1 MNIPLKALFGVLL
14 MLLSAC
20 ATTGTKADI
29 DTVLVV
35 GATGQT
41 GRLVVADLRTAGFKV
56 SAFVRDADRARMTL
70 GDDVTL
76 FIGDVKDPAT
86 IVPAMQ
92 GADAVISAIGAR
104 GAKGPDRPEMIDY
117 QGVANLAGVAAEA
130 GVRHFVLLSSMGV
143 TQEDHPLNRL
153 FGNVLIWKGR
163 GEQALRESGVPYTI
177 VRPGGLVNEPAG
189 QGRIQLVQGDPPG
202 QTVIPRADVAT
213 VCVEALRHSS
223 ESVGK
228 TLETFRVDGEPRS
241 DWASAFA
248 ELNTD

>member
-1 MNIPLKALFGVLL
+1 MNFPRMSLVSALL
-14 MLLSAC
+14 MLSAC
-20 ATTGTKADI
+20 AATGPQASI

-41 GRLVVADLRTAGFKV
+41 GRLLVGDLRTAGYQV
-56 SAFVRDADRARMTL
+56 TAFVRDADRARATL

-76 FIGDVKDPAT
+76 FVGDVKDPAT
-86 IVPAMQ
+86 IAPAMQ

-117 QGVANLAGVAAEA
+117 QGVANLASAAAEA
-130 GVRHFVLLSSMGV
+130 DVRHFVLLSSMGV
-143 TQEDHPLNRL
+143 TQEDNPLNRL

-163 GEQALRESGVPYTI
+163 GEQALRDSGVPYTI
-177 VRPGGLVNEPAG
+177 VRPGGLVNEPGG

-213 VCVEALRHSS
+213 VCIEALRY
-223 ESVGK
+223 SVQSAGK

-241 DWASAFA
+241 DWAAAFA
-248 ELNTD
+248 ELVAD